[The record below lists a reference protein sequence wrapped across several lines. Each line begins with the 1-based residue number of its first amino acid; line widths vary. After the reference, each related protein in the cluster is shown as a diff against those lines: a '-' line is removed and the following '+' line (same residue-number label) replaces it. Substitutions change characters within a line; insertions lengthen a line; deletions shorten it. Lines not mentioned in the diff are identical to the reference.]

1 MSDNRE
7 KKKVLIYDDKSLL
20 TCLVFCYF
28 YSSTHAAPALDGDR
42 ERIEGGFLA
51 FPVARFYEGLFLF
64 ARRDDMREGVDAQV
78 MK

>member
-1 MSDNRE
+1 MSDNR

-28 YSSTHAAPALDGDR
+28 YSSTHAAPASDGDR

-51 FPVARFYEGLFLF
+51 FPVAGFYEGLFLF
-64 ARRDDMREGVDAQV
+64 VRRDNVREGVDAQV